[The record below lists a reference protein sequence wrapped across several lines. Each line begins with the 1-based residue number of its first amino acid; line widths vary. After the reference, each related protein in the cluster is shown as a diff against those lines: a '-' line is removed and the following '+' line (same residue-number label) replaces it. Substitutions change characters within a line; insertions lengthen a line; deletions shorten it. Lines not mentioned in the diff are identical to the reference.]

1 MIKNEIRKMMLER
14 RNTSSKKEL
23 NRKNKSIIQEI
34 LADDRFKRAETVAI
48 YYPMGNEVNLLTLM
62 KDHKRFA
69 FPKVEPDGIHFYV
82 FDPHVKFVKSKF
94 GVMEPPQGELVD
106 DQIDYMLAPALAIS
120 KDLYRVGFG
129 KGYYDQFLSKHR
141 PRTVIGVIYDFQEL
155 DTIPFD
161 DHDQKLDGYMKGHL

>member
-1 MIKNEIRKMMLER
+1 MMKSEIRKMMLER

-23 NRKNKSIIQEI
+23 NKKNKSIIKDI
-34 LADDRFKRAETVAI
+34 LNNDQFQRAKTIAT
-48 YYPMGNEVNLLTLM
+48 YYPMGNEVNLLPLL
-62 KDHKRFA
+62 KNNQRFA
-69 FPKVEPDGIHFYV
+69 FPKVESDGIHFYLYEK
-82 FDPHVKFVKSKF
+82 HIKFVKSKF
-94 GVMEPPQGELVD
+94 GVMEPTYGELVD
-106 DQIDYMLAPALAIS
+106 DQIDYMLVPALAIS

-141 PRTVIGVIYDFQEL
+141 PRTVMGVIYDFQEL